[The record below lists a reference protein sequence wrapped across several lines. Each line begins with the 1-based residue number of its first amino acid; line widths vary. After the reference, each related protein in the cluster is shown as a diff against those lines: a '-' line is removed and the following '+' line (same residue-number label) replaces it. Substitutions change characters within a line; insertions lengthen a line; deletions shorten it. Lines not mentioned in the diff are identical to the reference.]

1 MIASPVSDWAQQA
14 RAVAPRGRFQ
24 VVDCSGSPTWTV
36 VEVIK
41 WALISPTCVDNVDND
56 RIRRTSAK
64 KAKPCTSRP
73 QGPPTAIALLA
84 AQMLVL
90 LDLREAQGWPRS
102 AHGRNR
108 ESSAVM
114 ERIASPNFAEVC
126 VQSFASCSQDTPSQ
140 MSRHTESHRPPE
152 CRGPPLSPRQA
163 QPYSA
168 LALSDR
174 ARG

>member
-1 MIASPVSDWAQQA
+1 M
-14 RAVAPRGRFQ
+14 
-24 VVDCSGSPTWTV
+24 DCSGSPTWTV

-41 WALISPTCVDNVDND
+41 WALYSRQLACRAPAESITLSIMTESGAH
-56 RIRRTSAK
+56 RRK
-64 KAKPCTSRP
+64 KQSRATSRP
-73 QGPPTAIALLA
+73 EGPPTAIALLA